1 MRRVVITG
9 VGAVTPIG
17 IGADGLWDGL
27 RERKSAVATVTR
39 FDPAPIPDRG

>member
-17 IGADGLWDGL
+17 NTVKEMWAGVQG
-27 RERKSAVATVTR
+27 RKMR
-39 FDPAPIPDRG
+39 H